1 MNIKNDSN
9 TIQCPKC
16 EHEFAMN
23 EALLIRVNQQAQAE
37 IETRL
42 QSEREKISREAEV
55 RIAEAA
61 KTAAEQRKASEEAAR
76 KLREEAV
83 AAAVRLEQERQA
95 TQSTLQAQRE
105 ELNRKSIEALTKQL
119 GDMQEQNQK
128 LAESQRLAEINA
140 RQQAEAAAQLRI
152 TQVTGDI
159 EQRLK
164 QESELRVQELNLQL
178 ESLRSQVA
186 AANNRAN
193 QISQQNQGA
202 ALEASIEEQLRA
214 AFPRDIVAD
223 VPAGVNGADVMLDV
237 VNDAGIVCG
246 RILFETKRT
255 ANFSNDWTGKLGED
269 MHRAKADIG
278 VIITQTMPRD
288 MKSTGIKDGVWVAD
302 FASAMTLI
310 RSLRWG
316 IQEAHLQKRIA
327 GQSGEA
333 SAMLYDFVT
342 STDFRNRVQTILKT
356 YASMRETL
364 MKERRAMEKIWKT
377 RDQQL
382 DDLAKHTTHVITG
395 IETKTGHQLEDDGTL
410 MLEDAAGDPAG
421 DDIDI
426 DFEDAASTAARPALP
441 QITSEDLDQLEQL
454 GEIFLNKLRKLG
466 GNAGNKA
473 MRFELI
479 WDAEKFER
487 VKQYLI
493 EEELIVTGRGR
504 GGSVSL
510 PGYEKNPGND

>member
-1 MNIKNDSN
+1 MNIRNESN
-9 TIQCPKC
+9 SIQCPKC
-16 EHEFAMN
+16 SHEFAMN
-23 EALLIRVNQQAQAE
+23 EALLRQVNQQAQAE

-42 QSEREKISREAEV
+42 QTEREKINREAQA
-55 RIAEAA
+55 RIAEAV
-61 KTAAEQRKASEEAAR
+61 KIAADQRKASEDAAR

-95 TQSTLQAQRE
+95 TQATLQAQRE
-105 ELNRKSIEALTKQL
+105 ELNRQSIDDLTRQL
-119 GDMQEQNQK
+119 GEMQEQNQR
-128 LAESQRLAEINA
+128 LAERERLAEITA
-140 RQQAEAAAQLRI
+140 RQQAEAAAQQRI
-152 TQVTGDI
+152 AQATLDI
-159 EQRLK
+159 EQRLQ

-178 ESLRSQVA
+178 NSLRDQVA

-202 ALEASIEEQLRA
+202 ALEASVEEQLRA
-214 AFPRDIVAD
+214 AFPRDIVSD
-223 VPAGVNGADVMLDV
+223 VPAGVNGADIMLDV
-237 VNDAGIVCG
+237 VNDGGIVCG

-278 VIITQTMPRD
+278 VLITQTMPKD
-288 MKSTGIKDGVWVAD
+288 MKSTGIRDGVWVAD

-356 YASMRETL
+356 YASMRESL
-364 MKERRAMEKIWKT
+364 LKERRAMDKMWKT
-377 RDQQL
+377 REAQL
-382 DDLAKHTTHVITG
+382 DLLAGHTTHVITN
-395 IETKTGHQLEDDGTL
+395 IEIKTGHQLEDENSMELG
-410 MLEDAAGDPAG
+410 EAE

-426 DFEDAASTAARPALP
+426 DFEDAAPTATRPALP
-441 QITSEDLDQLEQL
+441 RSTIEDPDQLEQL

-479 WDAEKFER
+479 WDAGKFER

-510 PGYEKNPGND
+510 PGYEKNPGNDSVS

>member
-1 MNIKNDSN
+1 MNTKDESN

-16 EHEFAMN
+16 SHDFAIN
-23 EALLIRVNQQAQAE
+23 EALLARVTQQAQVE

-42 QSEREKISREAEV
+42 QFEREKIARQAED
-55 RIAEAA
+55 RIAQATQA
-61 KTAAEQRKASEEAAR
+61 AAEQRKASEEAAR

-95 TQSTLQAQRE
+95 QQSTLQAQRE
-105 ELNRKSIEALTKQL
+105 QLNRQSIEALTRQL
-119 GDMQEQNQK
+119 GEMQEQNQR
-128 LAESQRLAEINA
+128 LAERERLAEINA
-140 RQQAEAAAQLRI
+140 RQQAEAAAQQRLAA
-152 TQVTGDI
+152 VSAEI

-178 ESLRSQVA
+178 NTLRDQVA

-202 ALEASIEEQLRA
+202 ALEASVEEQLRT
-214 AFPRDIVAD
+214 AFPHDLVSD
-223 VPAGVNGADVMLDV
+223 VPAGVNGADIMLDV
-237 VNDAGIVCG
+237 HNDAGVHCG

-255 ANFSNDWTGKLGED
+255 AQWSNDWTRKLGED
-269 MHRAKADIG
+269 LHRAKADIG

-288 MKSTGIKDGVWVAD
+288 MKTTGIKDGVWVAD

-310 RSLRWG
+310 RSIRWG
-316 IQEAHLQKRIA
+316 LQESHLQKRIA

-342 STDFRNRVQTILKT
+342 SNDFRNRVQTILKT
-356 YASMRETL
+356 YASMREAL
-364 MKERRAMEKIWKT
+364 LKERRSMEKMWKT
-377 RDQQL
+377 REAQL
-382 DDLAKHTTHVITG
+382 DLLAGHTTHVITN
-395 IETKTGHQLEDDGTL
+395 IEVKTGHQLEDDDN
-410 MLEDAAGDPAG
+410 LELGEG
-421 DDIDI
+421 NDDIDV
-426 DFEDAASTAARPALP
+426 DFEDAAPVTRAALP
-441 QITSEDLDQLEQL
+441 PSLGEDLEQL
-454 GEIFLNKLRKLG
+454 GEIFLSKLRKLG
-466 GNAGNKA
+466 SSAGNKA

-510 PGYEKNPGND
+510 PGYERNSAND